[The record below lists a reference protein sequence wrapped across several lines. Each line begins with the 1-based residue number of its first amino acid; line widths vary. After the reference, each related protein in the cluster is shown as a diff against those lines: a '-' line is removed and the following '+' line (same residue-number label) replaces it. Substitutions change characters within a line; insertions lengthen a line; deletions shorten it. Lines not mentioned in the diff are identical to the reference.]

1 MKPDPR
7 LGYRPWGFALVAAL
21 LVLWELSARLWVSST
36 NWPPVTQVLLAG
48 KDGLATGELLQVFLS
63 SLWRMVA
70 GFAIGAGLGVVVGL
84 LMGRFRTVN
93 ALLDMLV
100 ELVRPIPIPAI
111 VPPLILLLG
120 IDSAMK
126 VTIVAFATFFPV
138 LVNTI
143 AGVRSVDRT
152 ALDVARTFQV
162 SPATTLLRV
171 VVPASMPYIL
181 VGLRTSLA
189 LALIVTVVAEM
200 IAGSEGIGYYLMT
213 MQFAMRA
220 GDMYAAILLLALL
233 GYGLNLG
240 MLRIEKSVLH
250 WYQRAAS

>member
-1 MKPDPR
+1 MKPDR
-7 LGYRPWGFALVAAL
+7 IGARAWGFLLVAAL
-21 LVLWELSARLWVSST
+21 LVLWEVSARTWVSSG
-36 NWPPVTQVLLAG
+36 NWPPVSQIVVAG
-48 KDGLATGELLQVFLS
+48 AHAFASGELPHVFLS
-63 SLWRMVA
+63 SLGRMFA
-70 GFAIGAGLGVVVGL
+70 GFAGGALLGVAVGLG
-84 LMGRFRTVN
+84 MGRIRVVHA
-93 ALLDMLV
+93 ALDTLM
-100 ELVRPIPIPAI
+100 ELLRPIPIPAI

-120 IDSAMK
+120 IDTSMK
-126 VTIVAFATFFPV
+126 VSIVAFATFFPV

-162 SPATTLLRV
+162 SSWRTLLRV
-171 VVPASMPYIL
+171 VLPASMPYIM

-220 GDMYAAILLLALL
+220 GEMYAAILLLAIV
-233 GYGLNLG
+233 GYVLNLG
-240 MLRIEKSVLH
+240 MLRIERRVLH
-250 WYQRAAS
+250 WFQRARS

>member
-1 MKPDPR
+1 MKRDR
-7 LGYRPWGFALVAAL
+7 GYRVWGFVLVAAL
-21 LVLWELSARLWVSST
+21 LVLWEVSARNWVSST
-36 NWPPVTQVLLAG
+36 NWPPISKVLAAG
-48 KDGLATGELLQVFLS
+48 KDALATGELLKVFLS
-63 SLWRMVA
+63 SLGRMVMGFVA
-70 GFAIGAGLGVVVGL
+70 GSLLGVVVGL
-84 LMGRFRTVN
+84 LMGRSRIVN

-100 ELVRPIPIPAI
+100 EFVRPIPIPAI

-120 IDSAMK
+120 IDTSMK
-126 VTIVAFATFFPV
+126 VFIVAFATFFPV

-162 SPATTLLRV
+162 PPSRTLLRV
-171 VVPASMPYIL
+171 VLPAAMPYIA

-213 MQFAMRA
+213 MQFALRA
-220 GDMYAAILLLALL
+220 GEMYAAILLLAIV
-233 GYGLNLG
+233 GYVLNLL
-240 MLRIEKSVLH
+240 MLRAEKRVLH
-250 WYQRAAS
+250 WFQRADA